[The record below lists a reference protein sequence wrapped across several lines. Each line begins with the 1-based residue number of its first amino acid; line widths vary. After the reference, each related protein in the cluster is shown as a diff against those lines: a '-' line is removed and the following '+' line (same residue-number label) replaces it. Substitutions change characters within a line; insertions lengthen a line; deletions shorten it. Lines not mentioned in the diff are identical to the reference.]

1 MFEEEYNEDEFEN
14 FDNSEEIKELSERM
28 RVEAITKS
36 VDENYKHIIRKGFSA
51 DQILEFSPSEKIEII
66 ETLQF
71 MINFYEQDEVY
82 EKCAILFKV
91 LNAFNNVEDFKPILL

>member
-28 RVEAITKS
+28 RVSMIAKS
-36 VDENYKHIIRKGFSA
+36 VDANYEHIIRKGFSA
-51 DQILEFSPSEKIEII
+51 NQIIQFTPSEKDEVI

-71 MINFYEQDEVY
+71 MINFYEEDEVY